1 MWTSTT
7 LYGHR
12 RGISS
17 FKQNLRS
24 FDNRK
29 VEVPK
34 VGTSSDNVVFFL
46 PNMDDKMDEEV
57 R

>member
-17 FKQNLRS
+17 FKQNLRR